1 MTAGPVH
8 VPGATAARPG
18 PLSAGERSR
27 RRKIRRTLSA
37 RAVGAGNTHALRHGV
52 YAEVSVRPDVLDEI
66 ALCYARAPWLNP
78 VRDGHLVE
86 ATCRI
91 VVRLRKLDAVADSA
105 AVKGLQSLSSMYTRL
120 EGQLTRNL
128 TELGLTPRAA
138 ADLGLVK
145 LDATARALRL
155 SEASLS
161 RYRLTPRLVPE
172 RSAGAIAGP
181 TPAAQPGRGEVAP
194 EVEQEAES

>member
-1 MTAGPVH
+1 MTAGPPH
-8 VPGATAARPG
+8 VPGATAARPH
-18 PLSAGERSR
+18 PLSAGEVSR
-27 RRKIRRTLSA
+27 RRKIRRTLTA
-37 RAVGAGNTHALRHGV
+37 RAIGAGNTHSLKHGV
-52 YAEVSVRPDVLDEI
+52 YAEVSVRPEVLDEI
-66 ALCYARAPWLNP
+66 AGTYARAPWLDP

-105 AVKGLQSLSSMYTRL
+105 AVKGLPALSSMYTRL

-138 ADLGLVK
+138 ADLGLAK
-145 LDATARALRL
+145 LDATARAIRL

-161 RYRLTPRLVPE
+161 RYRPIPRLVAAARPPT
-172 RSAGAIAGP
+172 GP
-181 TPAAQPGRGEVAP
+181 TSAAQAGSAEVAP
-194 EVEQEAES
+194 EVDQVADS